1 MSSQPITTRI
11 TAAEDVAGQIRA
23 YTLEATDGSELPD
36 FSAGAHI
43 DVLLGNDLIRQYS
56 LCSDPAERHH
66 YRIAVLHEPDGRG
79 GSDYMHR
86 QLKAGD
92 ELKIHGPRN
101 HFELDMSGDNY
112 LLLAG
117 GIGITPIMLMALQLQ
132 AAGKP
137 FTLHYLCRTPEQA
150 AFRHWLEETFGSAVE
165 FHYSYGDAAKRLD
178 LRALFSLQNQPTR
191 VYTCGSEGLLQA
203 ILDAAESLPDI
214 EVNFERF
221 SAAPVAD
228 DAVSEAFE
236 IEIASSGETLQVG
249 EAQTILEVLQDAGH
263 EIETMCKEGL
273 CGSCEVDLL
282 EGEADHRDS
291 VLNDAEKAEQNV
303 LMVCCSRARTPRLKL
318 DL

>member
-1 MSSQPITTRI
+1 MTSQPITTRI
-11 TAAEDVAGQIRA
+11 SAIEDIAAQTRA
-23 YTLEATDGSELPD
+23 YTLEATDGSELPA

-56 LCSDPAERHH
+56 LCSDPAERRH

-86 QLKAGD
+86 QLQVGD
-92 ELKIHGPRN
+92 ELNIHPPRN
-101 HFELDMSGDNY
+101 HFELDMSAGNY

-132 AAGKP
+132 AAGKL

-150 AFRHWLEETFGSAVE
+150 AFRHWLEDTFGAAAV

-178 LRALFSLQNQPTR
+178 LSALFAAQQQPTQ
-191 VYTCGSEGLLQA
+191 VYTCGSEALLQS
-203 ILDAAESLPDI
+203 ILDAADPLPQI
-214 EVNFERF
+214 EVSFERF
-221 SAAPVAD
+221 SAVPVAE

-236 IEIASSGETLQVG
+236 VEIASSGEILQVG

-263 EIETMCKEGL
+263 QIETMCKEGL
-273 CGSCEVDLL
+273 CGSCEVELL
-282 EGEADHRDS
+282 EGKADHRDS

-303 LMVCCSRARTPRLKL
+303 LMVCCSRALTPCLKL